1 MQIQYYVLVG
11 WKKVQEPQKED
22 GKAKLKISGCIHH
35 IKMLWESMEKQLNS
49 SGAFFT
55 AIRAGT
61 MIGPVIEVHVVK
73 ILEEYG
79 LEVAIPSI
87 CKPGD
92 TTYVVICREKLSAL

>member
-1 MQIQYYVLVG
+1 MSMQIQYYVLVG
-11 WKKVQEPQKED
+11 WNKVQEPQRED

-49 SGAFFT
+49 SGT

-87 CKPGD
+87 CKLGD